1 MYISQIVLRD
11 WKAYTTATFDF
22 PAPTPDRNI
31 VLIGAP
37 NGYGKTSLFEAI
49 VLGMFGR
56 DGLPLIARSPFSG
69 SDKDRLA
76 TSYKQFLEKALHRG
90 ATAAGRSSCS
100 VKLTFVDDDGDALEV
115 QRVWHFSDAGVYRPQ
130 DEQIQV
136 FEGPTR
142 KAVGPD
148 GLQGNDRVDWYREY
162 IARTFLPYYLAA
174 FFLFDGE
181 QVSAF
186 AEREMAAQVRTGIE
200 GLLGI
205 PVLRQL
211 AEDLR
216 SYAQVRRRES
226 PNVSDKTIEKLE
238 LDRDVLKFQH
248 DEKLKRFEEIEP
260 DLLKL
265 KEERESLTRELAS
278 FGAGSQAQLQEQL
291 ERLNQYPPCSG
302 RRSGAT

>member
-1 MYISQIVLRD
+1 MHISQIVLRD

-22 PAPTPDRNI
+22 PAPTSAKNI

-69 SDKDRLA
+69 GDKERLA
-76 TSYKQFLEKALHRG
+76 TSYKAFLEKALHRG
-90 ATAAGRSSCS
+90 ATDAGRTSCS
-100 VKLTFVDDDGDALEV
+100 VKLTFIDDDGESLEI
-115 QRVWHFSDAGVYRPQ
+115 QRIWHFNDTGVYRPM
-130 DEQIQV
+130 DEEVHI

-142 KAVGPD
+142 KAVGPM
-148 GLQGNDRVDWYREY
+148 GLQGNDRVDWYRDY

-216 SYAQVRRRES
+216 AYAAVRRRES

-238 LDRDVLKFQH
+238 LDRDVLKFQQ
-248 DEKLKRFEEIEP
+248 DEKRKRFEEIEP
-260 DLLKL
+260 DLAKL
-265 KEERESLTRELAS
+265 KEERENLTRELAS
-278 FGAGSQAQLQEQL
+278 FGAGSQAQMQEQL
-291 ERLNQYPPCSG
+291 E
-302 RRSGAT
+302 